1 MYGKRILFS
10 AVLFCLLIQADT
22 NFIDLF
28 IHNKLRSKCRKIS
41 QKFSNICNTNKELFI
56 GIPAL
61 KAKSEGVEF
70 ILIIYQIRNSLKA

>member
-1 MYGKRILFS
+1 M
-10 AVLFCLLIQADT
+10 LIQADT

-28 IHNKLRSKCRKIS
+28 IHNKLRPKCRKIS
-41 QKFSNICNTNKELFI
+41 QKFSNTQFKQRTFI

-61 KAKSEGVEF
+61 RNEAEGVEF